1 MSFAM
6 KFSNRFAALDEETS
20 RPAAAAPATTTTTT
34 TTTTTATT
42 TTDAARMALGDSSNA
57 GAYRPPHSIFRRG
70 NAAAADQAPAAFQ
83 NMRGTSA
90 EGSDWKYQRA
100 PGYKGIFPN
109 AATGPAPKTYEE
121 EYPTLGGKPKGA
133 ATAAAAPAKTGY
145 ASLAKS
151 WGDKAAEEKLAAEA
165 AAAQAAKE
173 AERRHYEAERNSNLY
188 SALAF
193 RRRCAIQD
201 DPAFDYNQEYN
212 RQNPGD
218 SWDEPEDDCPPQH
231 QRSTTP
237 PMYKCDFPEA
247 HEAYDEDEE

>member
-20 RPAAAAPATTTTTT
+20 RSAPPAAAA
-34 TTTTTATT
+34 
-42 TTDAARMALGDSSNA
+42 TTDAARMALGDSNA

-70 NAAAADQAPAAFQ
+70 NSAAADQAPAAFQ
-83 NMRGTSA
+83 NMRGTAS

-100 PGYKGIFPN
+100 PGYKGVFPN

-121 EYPTLGGKPKGA
+121 DYPTLGGKPK
-133 ATAAAAPAKTGY
+133 AAAAAAKTGY

-151 WGDKAAEEKLAAEA
+151 WGDKAAEEKLVAEA

-173 AERRHYEAERNSNLY
+173 EERRHYEAEHHSNLY

-193 RRRCAIQD
+193 HRRCAIQE
-201 DPAFDYNQEYN
+201 DPAFDYNQEYE

-218 SWDEPEDDCPPQH
+218 SWDEPEADCPPHH
-231 QRSTTP
+231 QRSMTP
-237 PMYKCDFPEA
+237 PIYKCDFPEV
-247 HEAYDEDEE
+247 HEAYEEDEE